1 MVIAISHKKVF
12 NAFCLTVSV
21 DIKGAFDNITN
32 SAMLNRMRNL
42 DCDAKM
48 IDWFSDFFH
57 NRQIMVG
64 YKDVA
69 ITRYAARG
77 SPQGGIFSP
86 WIFNILIDLLHKEL
100 NTIPGIMSQG
110 FADDSVIQCIG
121 TDLKL
126 LYHQMQLAL
135 NACDIWA
142 NSMGLEFSAAKT
154 KVVLFTKKRAF
165 TNPYTLTLSNNDL
178 KLSEGF
184 TYLGVYL
191 DSHLSYHQHI
201 RNKIRDAKGICLRTN
216 NYMTFT

>member
-32 SAMLNRMRNL
+32 SAMLNGMRNL

-86 WIFNILIDLLHKEL
+86 WIFNTLADILHKRL
-100 NTIPGIMSQG
+100 NEIPGIISQG
-110 FADDSVIQCIG
+110 FADDSVIQAAG
-121 TDLKL
+121 GDLRL
-126 LYHQMQLAL
+126 LYTQMQLAL
-135 NACDIWA
+135 NVCDQWA
-142 NSMGLEFSAAKT
+142 QEMGLQFSAGKT
-154 KVVLFTKKRAF
+154 KVVLFTNKRKF
-165 TNPYTLTLSNNDL
+165 TNPY
-178 KLSEGF
+178 
-184 TYLGVYL
+184 
-191 DSHLSYHQHI
+191 I
-201 RNKIRDAKGICLRTN
+201 
-216 NYMTFT
+216 